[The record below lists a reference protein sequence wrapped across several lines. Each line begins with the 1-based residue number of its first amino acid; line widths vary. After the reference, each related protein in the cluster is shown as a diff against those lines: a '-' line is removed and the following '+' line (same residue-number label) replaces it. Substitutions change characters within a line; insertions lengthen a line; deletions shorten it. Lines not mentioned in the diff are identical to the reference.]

1 MVRPICI
8 FSAGLAEIV
17 DENWKHGFID
27 KTGKVVIPCQW
38 EYIGDFSEG
47 LARVEDEN
55 KKFGYIDKAGQIVI
69 PCQWNGAGDF
79 SEGLASV
86 KDENG
91 KRGFIDKTGNVV
103 IPCQWDYVEEDFR
116 DGVAVVMNIRNGSM
130 HFYDINKN
138 GKVIGKGGTFFK
150 G

>member
-1 MVRPICI
+1 M
-8 FSAGLAEIV
+8 G
-17 DENWKHGFID
+17 
-27 KTGKVVIPCQW
+27 
-38 EYIGDFSEG
+38 FSEG
-47 LARVEDEN
+47 LARVIDENMKQGFIDKTGTAVIPCQWNEAGVFSEGLLRVLDEN

-86 KDENG
+86 EDENG
-91 KRGFIDKTGNVV
+91 KCGFIDKTGNVV
-103 IPCQWDYVEEDFR
+103 IPCQWDHIEEDFR

-130 HFYDINKN
+130 RFYDMNKN